1 MLIIKK
7 CSILQ
12 YDKTIV
18 LRFVT
23 KGNGMTAFLN
33 RIGPKIKIANTLIE
47 KELNKQFAEIF
58 RDYSLTGAQI
68 SLMIYLYESKARQIT
83 QKEVADAFVLSHPT
97 IRGIVKRLEANKLI
111 ATSSLE
117 SDQRQIVLKLS
128 DKGFNLIDK
137 NIVKIR
143 SIMTNVNTR
152 ITKGL
157 SDREISELEQ
167 VLSKISA
174 NF

>member
-23 KGNGMTAFLN
+23 KGNSMTAFLN

-47 KELNKQFAEIF
+47 KELNNQFAEIF

-111 ATSSLE
+111 ATSRLE
-117 SDQRQIVLKLS
+117 NDQRQIVLKLS

-137 NIVKIR
+137 NIVNIR

>member
-12 YDKTIV
+12 YNKTIV

-111 ATSSLE
+111 ATSRLE
-117 SDQRQIVLKLS
+117 NDQRQIVLKLS

>member
-12 YDKTIV
+12 YDKALV

-23 KGNGMTAFLN
+23 KGNSMTAFLN

-111 ATSSLE
+111 ATSRLE
-117 SDQRQIVLKLS
+117 NDQRQIVLKLS

>member
-23 KGNGMTAFLN
+23 KGNSMTAFLN

-68 SLMIYLYESKARQIT
+68 SLMIYLYESKAQQIT

-111 ATSSLE
+111 ATSRLE
-117 SDQRQIVLKLS
+117 NDQRQIVLKLS

>member
-1 MLIIKK
+1 MLIVKK

-23 KGNGMTAFLN
+23 KGNSMTAFLN

-111 ATSSLE
+111 ATSRLE

>member
-1 MLIIKK
+1 
-7 CSILQ
+7 
-12 YDKTIV
+12 
-18 LRFVT
+18 
-23 KGNGMTAFLN
+23 MTAFLN

-58 RDYSLTGAQI
+58 KDYSLTGAQI

-111 ATSSLE
+111 VTSRLE
-117 SDQRQIVLKLS
+117 NDQRQIVLELS
-128 DKGFNLIDK
+128 NEGFNLIDK
-137 NIVKIR
+137 NIFKIQT
-143 SIMTNVNTR
+143 IMTNINKR
-152 ITKGL
+152 ITKDL
-157 SDREISELEQ
+157 SKQEISELEQ
-167 VLSKISA
+167 VLNKISA

>member
-23 KGNGMTAFLN
+23 KGNSMTAFLN

-58 RDYSLTGAQI
+58 KDYSLTGAQI

-111 ATSSLE
+111 ATSRLE

>member
-18 LRFVT
+18 LPFVT
-23 KGNGMTAFLN
+23 KGNSMTAFLN

-111 ATSSLE
+111 ASKRLE
-117 SDQRQIVLKLS
+117 NDQRQIVLRLS

>member
-23 KGNGMTAFLN
+23 KGNSMTAFLN

>member
-12 YDKTIV
+12 YNKTIV

-58 RDYSLTGAQI
+58 KDYSLTGAQI

-111 ATSSLE
+111 ATSRLE

>member
-1 MLIIKK
+1 MLNIKK

-111 ATSSLE
+111 ATSRLE
-117 SDQRQIVLKLS
+117 NDQRQIVLKLS

>member
-111 ATSSLE
+111 ATSRLE
-117 SDQRQIVLKLS
+117 NDQRQIVLKLS

>member
-23 KGNGMTAFLN
+23 KGNSMTAFLN

-111 ATSSLE
+111 ATSRLE

>member
-12 YDKTIV
+12 YDKTLV

-23 KGNGMTAFLN
+23 KGNSMTAFLN

>member
-12 YDKTIV
+12 YDKTLV

-111 ATSSLE
+111 ATSRLE
-117 SDQRQIVLKLS
+117 NDQRQIVLKLS

-143 SIMTNVNTR
+143 SIITNVNTR

-167 VLSKISA
+167 VLSKISD

>member
-1 MLIIKK
+1 
-7 CSILQ
+7 
-12 YDKTIV
+12 
-18 LRFVT
+18 
-23 KGNGMTAFLN
+23 MTAFLN

-111 ATSSLE
+111 VTSRLE
-117 SDQRQIVLKLS
+117 NDQRQIVLRLS

-137 NIVKIR
+137 NIFKIR
-143 SIMTNVNTR
+143 TIMTNINKR
-152 ITKGL
+152 ITKDL
-157 SDREISELEQ
+157 SKQEISELEQ
-167 VLSKISA
+167 VLNKISA

>member
-23 KGNGMTAFLN
+23 KGNSMTAFLN

-111 ATSSLE
+111 ATSRLE
-117 SDQRQIVLKLS
+117 NDQRQIVLKLS

-167 VLSKISA
+167 VLSKISD

>member
-18 LRFVT
+18 LPFVT
-23 KGNGMTAFLN
+23 KGNSMTAFLN

>member
-1 MLIIKK
+1 M

-12 YDKTIV
+12 YDKTLV

-23 KGNGMTAFLN
+23 KGNNMTAFLN

-111 ATSSLE
+111 ATSRLE
-117 SDQRQIVLKLS
+117 NDQRQIVLKLS

>member
-23 KGNGMTAFLN
+23 KGNSMTTFLN

-111 ATSSLE
+111 ATSRLE

>member
-111 ATSSLE
+111 ATSRLE

>member
-1 MLIIKK
+1 
-7 CSILQ
+7 
-12 YDKTIV
+12 
-18 LRFVT
+18 
-23 KGNGMTAFLN
+23 MTAFLN

-47 KELNKQFAEIF
+47 KELNKEFGEIF

-68 SLMIYLYESKARQIT
+68 SLMIYLYDSKERKIT
-83 QKEVADAFVLSHPT
+83 QKEVADIFVLSHPT

-111 ATSSLE
+111 VTSRLE
-117 SDQRQIVLKLS
+117 NDQRQIVLELS

-137 NIVKIR
+137 NIFKIR
-143 SIMTNVNTR
+143 TIMTNINKR

-157 SDREISELEQ
+157 SKQEISELEQ
-167 VLSKISA
+167 VLNKISA

>member
-1 MLIIKK
+1 
-7 CSILQ
+7 
-12 YDKTIV
+12 
-18 LRFVT
+18 
-23 KGNGMTAFLN
+23 MTAFLN

-47 KELNKQFAEIF
+47 KELNKEFGEIF

-111 ATSSLE
+111 VTSRLE
-117 SDQRQIVLKLS
+117 NDQRQIVLELS
-128 DKGFNLIDK
+128 NEGFNLIDK
-137 NIVKIR
+137 NIFKIQT
-143 SIMTNVNTR
+143 IMTNINKR
-152 ITKGL
+152 ITKDL
-157 SDREISELEQ
+157 SKQEISELEQ
-167 VLSKISA
+167 VLNKISA

>member
-23 KGNGMTAFLN
+23 KGNSMTAFLN
-33 RIGPKIKIANTLIE
+33 RTGPKIKIANTLIE

-111 ATSSLE
+111 ATSRLE
-117 SDQRQIVLKLS
+117 NDQRQIVLKLS

>member
-1 MLIIKK
+1 MLIIKM

-23 KGNGMTAFLN
+23 KGNSMTAFLN

-111 ATSSLE
+111 ATSRLE
-117 SDQRQIVLKLS
+117 NDQRQIVLKLS

>member
-58 RDYSLTGAQI
+58 KDYSLTGAQI

-111 ATSSLE
+111 ATSRLE

>member
-23 KGNGMTAFLN
+23 KGNSMTAFLN

-68 SLMIYLYESKARQIT
+68 SLMIYLYESKPRQIT

-111 ATSSLE
+111 ATSRLE
-117 SDQRQIVLKLS
+117 NDQRQIVLKLS

>member
-12 YDKTIV
+12 YNKTIV

-68 SLMIYLYESKARQIT
+68 SLMIYLYESKARQVT

-111 ATSSLE
+111 ATSRLE

>member
-12 YDKTIV
+12 YDKTLV

-23 KGNGMTAFLN
+23 KGNSMTAFLN

-111 ATSSLE
+111 ATSRLE
-117 SDQRQIVLKLS
+117 NDQRQIVLKLS

-143 SIMTNVNTR
+143 SIITNVNTR

-167 VLSKISA
+167 VLSKISD